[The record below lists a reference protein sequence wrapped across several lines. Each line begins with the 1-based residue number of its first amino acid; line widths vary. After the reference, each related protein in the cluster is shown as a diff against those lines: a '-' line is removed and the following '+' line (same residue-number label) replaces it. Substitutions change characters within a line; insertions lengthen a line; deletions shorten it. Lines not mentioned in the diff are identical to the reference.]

1 MASRTAIQ
9 RIHSRQVLD
18 SRGNPTVEVDLW
30 LAGGARG
37 RAMVPSGASTG
48 RFEAVELRDG
58 IPERYGGLGVLTA
71 VANVNQVIAPELC
84 GRDIDAT
91 DQQRVDRLLRDLD
104 GTPDKSRLGANAILG
119 VSLACAHAAA
129 TAQNV
134 PLYRYLGGPDASELP
149 VPMVNIISGGR
160 HGNWNLD
167 FQDFMAI
174 PVGAAGFSEALE
186 QCAGG
191 YRATAKLLH
200 ERNQAPSGVADEGG
214 FAPGLASNEKA
225 LALLVDAIELAGYR
239 PGRDADLAIA
249 IDVASSEFYEDG
261 NYVLRGDGRT
271 LTQREMVDLL
281 DGWVDRYP
289 IISIEDGLA
298 EDDWEGWHS
307 LTDRLGSRVQ
317 LIGDDL
323 FVTNRERLQ
332 RGIDEG
338 VANAVLVKLN
348 QIGTLTETL
357 EVVALAQQA
366 GFLPVVSARSGET
379 EDTTIADLAVATGSG
394 QIKIG
399 SLARSERLA
408 KYNQLLRIED
418 ELGQQATYRGRQVF
432 SRFSQA

>member
-71 VANVNQVIAPELC
+71 VANVNQVIAPVLC

-91 DQQRVDRLLRDLD
+91 DQQLVDRLLRELD

-186 QCAGG
+186 QCAGV

-214 FAPGLASNEKA
+214 FAPRLASNEKA
-225 LALLVDAIELAGYR
+225 LDLLVDAIELAGYR

-249 IDVASSEFYEDG
+249 IDVAS
-261 NYVLRGDGRT
+261 
-271 LTQREMVDLL
+271 
-281 DGWVDRYP
+281 
-289 IISIEDGLA
+289 
-298 EDDWEGWHS
+298 
-307 LTDRLGSRVQ
+307 
-317 LIGDDL
+317 
-323 FVTNRERLQ
+323 
-332 RGIDEG
+332 
-338 VANAVLVKLN
+338 
-348 QIGTLTETL
+348 
-357 EVVALAQQA
+357 
-366 GFLPVVSARSGET
+366 
-379 EDTTIADLAVATGSG
+379 
-394 QIKIG
+394 
-399 SLARSERLA
+399 
-408 KYNQLLRIED
+408 
-418 ELGQQATYRGRQVF
+418 
-432 SRFSQA
+432 